1 MRQSNVDTKK
11 NEQKLSRPPK
21 IDKLYGFNNINMLI
35 WNHTPP
41 YAYLEPYPPHPNGSK
56 LKGLQVAMVCTVLK
70 HSTAL
75 ENVRMKV

>member
-35 WNHTPP
+35 WNHTSP
-41 YAYLEPYPPHPNGSK
+41 YAYLEPYPPPPEWKQTKRFASGNG
-56 LKGLQVAMVCTVLK
+56 V
-70 HSTAL
+70 HSFKTQYST
-75 ENVRMKV
+75 